1 LLTSLSIK
9 NYALI
14 DDLFV
19 DFSEGLTVV
28 TGETG
33 AGKSIIL
40 DAISLILGKRAD
52 LSSLKSSDQK
62 CTIEAIFKLS
72 SYALTNVF
80 KENQID
86 YDPETILRRE
96 ILPSGKSRAFV
107 NDTPTT
113 LDVMKK
119 IGECVIDIHTQQQ
132 TQQLTS
138 TQYHFLLLDSF
149 ADNTSV
155 LKAYQSCLTEYKSLI
170 SEKDQLIAFQS
181 QAQKEQSYH
190 LFLLEELQAA
200 KLSVGQQEEYE
211 QRFESLQHAEDI
223 KSGFAK
229 GFQSLEDEQAG
240 ILSQIRTLK
249 QALQGIS
256 KFSKAYQTLYDRVES
271 TWIELE
277 DISQEIQGL
286 SVSIEDD
293 PKQLENLQSK
303 LQAIY
308 SLQKKHHVASINELL
323 EVQNDLEKRCSKTA
337 NAEAEINALT
347 DKISIAHEKLKA
359 LAETLHQNRKKVAP
373 ALSKELEAILSHLG
387 IKSAAF
393 EFKISQTDTFYTHG
407 SDQLD
412 VLFSANKGVAF
423 GPLKKVASGGELSRI
438 MLAVKSI
445 ISKHT
450 QLPTLIFDEID
461 TGVSGEISNAIANL
475 MVEMSRERQIFAI
488 THLPQIAAKGHHHF
502 KVYKEEIEGKTSSH
516 LKEMSRDERIVEI
529 AQMLSGES
537 VSESAR
543 LHAKQ
548 LLN

>member
-1 LLTSLSIK
+1 MLTSLSIK

-52 LSSLKSSDQK
+52 LSSLKKFDKK

-211 QRFESLQHAEDI
+211 QRFESLQHEEDI

-229 GFQSLEDEQAG
+229 GFQALEDEQAG

-271 TWIELE
+271 AWIELE

-323 EVQNDLEKRCSKTA
+323 KVQNDLEKRCSKTA

-347 DKISIAHEKLKA
+347 DKISIAYEKLKA
-359 LAETLHQNRKKVAP
+359 LAETLHQNRKKVAL

-516 LKEMSRDERIVEI
+516 LKEMSSDERIIEI